1 MGLVKYDTIPRD
13 MLRPA
18 LCFLE
23 PGESA
28 WVPHAAIIVDA
39 AGRAHVDLQCSI
51 LSWAGHASAPVLQSN
66 ILGPGE
72 CPPSEDAVRVRR
84 GDSGWVLEISCYRE
98 FYVSARE
105 YSEMSD
111 ARVVEVRVETY
122 GTHGTRPAGT

>member
-1 MGLVKYDTIPRD
+1 MPVHKYDAIPRD

-39 AGRAHVDLQCSI
+39 AGRAHVDLQCNI
-51 LSWAGHASAPVLQSN
+51 LCWASGRAHVSLQSN
-66 ILGPGE
+66 ILGQGGQPT
-72 CPPSEDAVRVRR
+72 EDAVCVRR
-84 GDSGWVLEISCYRE
+84 GDTGWVLEISCYRE

-105 YSEMSD
+105 YSETSD
-111 ARVVEVRVETY
+111 ARVIEVRVETY
-122 GTHGTRPAGT
+122 HE

>member
-1 MGLVKYDTIPRD
+1 MSYVKYDKYDTIPRD

-51 LSWAGHASAPVLQSN
+51 LCWGGDGQPL
-66 ILGPGE
+66 
-72 CPPSEDAVRVRR
+72 EDAVRVRR

>member
-1 MGLVKYDTIPRD
+1 MRVVKYDAVPRD

-39 AGRAHVDLQCSI
+39 AGRAHVDLQC
-51 LSWAGHASAPVLQSN
+51 N
-66 ILGPGE
+66 ILCWATGRAQDAQ
-72 CPPSEDAVRVRR
+72 PSEDAVRVSR
-84 GDSGWVLEISCYRE
+84 GDSGWVLEVSCYRE
-98 FYVSARE
+98 FHVSARE

-111 ARVVEVRVETY
+111 ARVVEVRIEVY
-122 GTHGTRPAGT
+122 GVHQEMYPAGT